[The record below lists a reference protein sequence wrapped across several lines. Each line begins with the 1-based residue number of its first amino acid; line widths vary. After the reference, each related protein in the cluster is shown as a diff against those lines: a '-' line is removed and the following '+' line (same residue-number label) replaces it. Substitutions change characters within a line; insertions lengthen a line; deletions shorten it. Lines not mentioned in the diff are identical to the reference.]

1 MPYILTEQ
9 EKEAIRQSYLDNYK
23 TINSYLQDGYKLKV
37 DLGALNKKL
46 NDPRQAWLY
55 KKSLE
60 VQAREKKKKEIQD
73 RLFKKFAHLKIEGKA
88 YELNRNL
95 HTDLI
100 ASDDPEAE
108 AYNEQIVKMYF
119 QHPEAMT
126 QLRFQNVLK
135 ANFSEVGKIA
145 KSKDV
150 ESLMLLYAEKEPTLV
165 EDSCGMV
172 AALTRAQNYALLTPE
187 MKEFLNASCGN
198 FENIIDASNAMKK
211 INTSFFTLPHAL
223 TENQDMLI
231 NGTSFMTDNRPL
243 YDALNAN
250 LAHGLGG
257 DMLVK
262 QFKDFFAALPKY
274 GVNIDEPGALTGTV
288 LYPNNNGEKPVSLSA
303 WICNGN
309 TGNPTAVKLPADT
322 VNNIKKIFVND
333 FTKEPGFEMPKFP
346 DKFKEPAYLATRNE
360 IIYQYAL
367 KYDKPVYEFD
377 NGGFSKIAENI
388 KGGVGERFFS
398 TTSLEYTHLIQTMK
412 DYDNPNHVGH
422 NKPGPVKKAA
432 NEYLIHKG
440 VTSREQAMR
449 LSNPAKDRALLC
461 FDLIESF
468 QKHEGPEIPKIVP
481 GTNQTIVMPHNVERV
496 QAIIDPQ
503 EVEDDPMHLDEED
516 EEVDLNKSAD
526 LAYEGKEK
534 GLSLDE

>member
-1 MPYILTEQ
+1 
-9 EKEAIRQSYLDNYK
+9 
-23 TINSYLQDGYKLKV
+23 
-37 DLGALNKKL
+37 
-46 NDPRQAWLY
+46 
-55 KKSLE
+55 
-60 VQAREKKKKEIQD
+60 
-73 RLFKKFAHLKIEGKA
+73 
-88 YELNRNL
+88 
-95 HTDLI
+95 
-100 ASDDPEAE
+100 
-108 AYNEQIVKMYF
+108 
-119 QHPEAMT
+119 
-126 QLRFQNVLK
+126 
-135 ANFSEVGKIA
+135 
-145 KSKDV
+145 
-150 ESLMLLYAEKEPTLV
+150 
-165 EDSCGMV
+165 
-172 AALTRAQNYALLTPE
+172 
-187 MKEFLNASCGN
+187 
-198 FENIIDASNAMKK
+198 
-211 INTSFFTLPHAL
+211 
-223 TENQDMLI
+223 
-231 NGTSFMTDNRPL
+231 
-243 YDALNAN
+243 
-250 LAHGLGG
+250 
-257 DMLVK
+257 
-262 QFKDFFAALPKY
+262 
-274 GVNIDEPGALTGTV
+274 
-288 LYPNNNGEKPVSLSA
+288 
-303 WICNGN
+303 
-309 TGNPTAVKLPADT
+309 
-322 VNNIKKIFVND
+322 
-333 FTKEPGFEMPKFP
+333 MPKFP

-388 KGGVGERFFS
+388 KGGVGERLFS

-516 EEVDLNKSAD
+516 KEVDLNKSAD